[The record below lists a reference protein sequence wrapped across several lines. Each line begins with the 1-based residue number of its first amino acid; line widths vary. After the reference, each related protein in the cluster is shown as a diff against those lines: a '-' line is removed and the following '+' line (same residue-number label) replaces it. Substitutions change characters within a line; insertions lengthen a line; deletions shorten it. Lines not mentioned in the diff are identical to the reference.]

1 MITRRAPVG
10 DLAGNRR
17 VTLDA
22 STSRYLGRVLRLAE
36 GDAFVAFDPRAA
48 VEADARVV
56 GSSRGAL
63 VVEIGDLR
71 SANVTAPR
79 RITLVQSLAKGE
91 KCDAIVRD
99 ATELGA
105 TSIVFA
111 ATARTV
117 VDLKPSRATERL
129 ARWERIALEA
139 ARQCLRG
146 DVPTIA
152 TSTWADSM
160 RANASDACFVLHP
173 DARANSAAALRSA
186 LADPDRGLAFAVGP
200 EGGLSSEELEI
211 AEKEGWTAISLGPI
225 VLRTE
230 TVAATLL
237 GAARVLSLP

>member
-22 STSRYLGRVLRLAE
+22 STSRYLGRVLRLVE
-36 GDAFVAFDPRAA
+36 GDAFIAFDPRAA
-48 VEADARVV
+48 VEADARIV
-56 GSSRGAL
+56 GTNRGAL

-79 RITLVQSLAKGE
+79 RITLVQALAKGE

-111 ATARTV
+111 ATARTIV
-117 VDLKPSRATERL
+117 ELKPPRAKERL

-152 TSTWADSM
+152 TATWADSM

-173 DARANSAAALRSA
+173 EVRANSAAMLRSA
-186 LADPDRGLAFAVGP
+186 LADRERGLGFAVGP

-211 AEKEGWTAISLGPI
+211 AEKEGWEAVSLGPI

-230 TVAATLL
+230 TVAAALM